1 MAKLTKD
8 YNLAA
13 LYPDIAKEWHPTKN
27 GDLTVDNVTPK
38 SNKKVWWICSKGHE
52 YESSVGMDPNN
63 DSDAAED
70 NDGDGESDYKAAI
83 RDKISDKEFLLLG
96 QTYDRNGNPIGR
108 KLQQDELR
116 EVQQYYR
123 AYAKR
128 KILSDE
134 NHADLLK
141 RFEDKY
147 NSVVD
152 VGLPAPDEVIEGY

>member
-1 MAKLTKD
+1 LIYNFFNSTGLVLDYSATKVGPVRLTAD
-8 YNLAA
+8 ERHDFVRYMN
-13 LYPDIAKEWHPTKN
+13 
-27 GDLTVDNVTPK
+27 
-38 SNKKVWWICSKGHE
+38 
-52 YESSVGMDPNN
+52 
-63 DSDAAED
+63 ED

-108 KLQQDELR
+108 KLQQDALR

-123 AYAKR
+123 AYARR
-128 KILSDE
+128 KMLSDG

-147 NSVVD
+147 NSVID